1 VRLACGHMFHGG
13 CIYKWFDK
21 DLRCP
26 MCRSYNKPQQVR
38 VFYEEG
44 VEPFE
49 HSDLRP
55 VLIHLAQ
62 EEVLHSNRVGILGNG
77 ELVQS
82 NGDVIGF
89 LW

>member
-1 VRLACGHMFHGG
+1 MRLACGHMFHGG

-49 HSDLRP
+49 HSELRP
-55 VLIHLAQ
+55 VLIHLAH
-62 EEVLHSNRVGILGNG
+62 EEVLQSNRVGILGNG

>member
-1 VRLACGHMFHGG
+1 
-13 CIYKWFDK
+13 
-21 DLRCP
+21 

-49 HSDLRP
+49 HSELRP
-55 VLIHLAQ
+55 VLIHLTQ